1 MKRTGY
7 VVGEAIGIDERRVNR
22 REDSRST
29 LKVGKERRLLR
40 RKKMRRDRAYGLKLV
55 AIILLSSGDLI
66 LNTFADQC
74 ADCDSVLTALG
85 QMICQIGVFMTF
97 FLFMFE
103 TYPFKVGIVR
113 PLFKRFRFHIV
124 VMIAYIGVSTYHV
137 TNRNT
142 LINDLDEDAEDHL
155 HSDLWDYD
163 SFYGSF
169 IIQKLLAVPFYVA
182 AVNIGT
188 TLTQPKY
195 FDEAYW
201 VAYSKSRRGF

>member
-85 QMICQIGVFMTF
+85 QMICQ
-97 FLFMFE
+97 
-103 TYPFKVGIVR
+103 VR
-113 PLFKRFRFHIV
+113 R
-124 VMIAYIGVSTYHV
+124 
-137 TNRNT
+137 
-142 LINDLDEDAEDHL
+142 
-155 HSDLWDYD
+155 
-163 SFYGSF
+163 
-169 IIQKLLAVPFYVA
+169 
-182 AVNIGT
+182 
-188 TLTQPKY
+188 
-195 FDEAYW
+195 
-201 VAYSKSRRGF
+201 